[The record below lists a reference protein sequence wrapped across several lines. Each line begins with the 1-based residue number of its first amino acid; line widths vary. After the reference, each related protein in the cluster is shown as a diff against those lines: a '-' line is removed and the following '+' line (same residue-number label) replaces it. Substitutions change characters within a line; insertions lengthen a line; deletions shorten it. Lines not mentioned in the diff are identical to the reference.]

1 MQPKSRQ
8 ATCWVLQ
15 DNRRLG
21 EEIRQARALCDEQND
36 IATAALLENWT
47 DEAEDHALFSYEG
60 GRTGKPPD
68 CGAAAD
74 RGRKPRCE
82 DSRLPKEFCRRS

>member
-47 DEAEDHALFSYEG
+47 DEAEDHA
-60 GRTGKPPD
+60 
-68 CGAAAD
+68 
-74 RGRKPRCE
+74 
-82 DSRLPKEFCRRS
+82 